1 MRMTRRSFA
10 VSAAF
15 ALLALMVMPTLAAV
29 SQEQVDLEMVTR
41 IRQEGFRNSQVMKTL
56 SEITDRLGA
65 RVTGSPNMKAANEWT
80 KEQLEKMGLVNA
92 HLEAYP
98 FGRGWE
104 AHGSAVRMTAPDHAV
119 LWALPKSW
127 TPGTNGPVS
136 GKVMRVTINTME
148 DMEKYRGK
156 LGGAIIFLG
165 DMRQVPLPMDAAA
178 RRYDDKNLQDIA
190 EFTVGGGGGRPPQMA
205 QMTPEERRRRMEL
218 QRAIQ
223 KFFADEKILAT
234 IEPSRSGDGGILFV
248 DSGGSYQKDQPKF
261 PYAALVM
268 TIEHYGRIAR
278 LLDRNVPVELELN
291 VDTKFF
297 EDDMNAYNTV
307 AEIPGTDKKDE
318 VVMLGGH
325 LDSWHGSTGATDDA
339 AGVAACMEAVRI
351 LKALGV
357 KPRRTIRIALWSGE
371 EQGLL
376 GSRAYAR
383 EHLAARPEAPRQPNA
398 DPAAQ
403 FMRPPQGPLQFKPDW
418 DKVSAYFN
426 IDNGGGRLRGIYLQ
440 ENAMVR
446 PIFEAWSEP
455 FRDLGFTTISMRNTG
470 GTDHLSFDGVGVPG
484 FQFIQDPMDY
494 GTRTHHSNQDAYER
508 IQAGDMMQMSV
519 ILASFVYDAAMRDQM
534 LPRKP
539 LPESDRPAL
548 KVAEETKPAAP
559 PAKGKT
565 AKPAKPA
572 KKAAGGQ

>member
-1 MRMTRRSFA
+1 MKMTRRSFA
-10 VSAAF
+10 LSAAF

-29 SQEQVDLEMVTR
+29 GSEPVDLEMVTR

-65 RVTGSPNMKAANEWT
+65 RVTGSPNMKNANERV
-80 KEQLEKMGLVNA
+80 KQELERMGLVNA

-104 AHGSAVRMTAPDHAV
+104 AHGSAVRMVAPDHAV
-119 LWALPKSW
+119 LWALPKAW
-127 TPGTNGPVS
+127 TPGTNVPVT
-136 GKVMRVTINTME
+136 GKVTRVTINRIE
-148 DMEKYRGK
+148 DLDKYRGK
-156 LGGAIIFLG
+156 LGGAIILLG
-165 DMRQVPLPMDAAA
+165 DMRPVPLPMEGAA
-178 RRYDDKNLQDIA
+178 RRYDDKNLHDIA
-190 EFTVGGGGGRPPQMA
+190 DFTVGGGGRPAAMQQMD
-205 QMTPEERRRRMEL
+205 PEERRRRMEL
-218 QRAIQ
+218 QRAVQ

-234 IEPSRSGDGGILFV
+234 IEPSSMGDAGLIFV
-248 DSGGSYQKDQPKF
+248 GSGGSYQKDQPK
-261 PYAALVM
+261 AAVTALVM
-268 TIEHYGRIAR
+268 PIEHYGRVAR

-291 VDTKFF
+291 VDTQFY

-307 AEIPGTDKKDE
+307 AENPGTDKKDE
-318 VVMLGGH
+318 VVILGGH

-339 AGVAACMEAVRI
+339 AGVAACIEAVRI

-383 EHLAARPEAPRQPNA
+383 EHLAARPEQPRQANA

-403 FMRPPQGPLQFKPDW
+403 FMRPPQGPLQFKPEW

-446 PIFEAWSEP
+446 PIFEAWGEP
-455 FRDLGFTTISMRNTG
+455 FQDLGFTT
-470 GTDHLSFDGVGVPG
+470 
-484 FQFIQDPMDY
+484 
-494 GTRTHHSNQDAYER
+494 
-508 IQAGDMMQMSV
+508 
-519 ILASFVYDAAMRDQM
+519 
-534 LPRKP
+534 
-539 LPESDRPAL
+539 
-548 KVAEETKPAAP
+548 
-559 PAKGKT
+559 
-565 AKPAKPA
+565 
-572 KKAAGGQ
+572 